1 MVEVWR
7 DIDGYGGLYQVS
19 NFGRV
24 RSFKQKTPRILKP
37 MLIKIGYLM
46 VNLSHKGK
54 AKTRLIHRLVALAFI
69 PNPENKPQINHIN
82 GVKSDNRIEN
92 LEWCTHAENAQ
103 HAFHTGLNA
112 VPKGADSPNAKL
124 TNEQVR
130 FIRENPNGLSQ
141 YRLAE
146 MFAVAH
152 TTISE
157 IQRGET
163 YKNAGGKIRTQRKCA
178 PRISDDVREEI
189 RRLYVRGSAEFGRVA
204 LAKRFNC
211 SKSTISRIINEK

>member
-37 MLIKIGYLM
+37 TLSKNGYLT

-54 AKTRLIHRLVALAFI
+54 AKMRSIHRLIAEAFI
-69 PNPENKPQINHIN
+69 PNPENKPQINHTN

-92 LEWCTHAENAQ
+92 LEWCTPAENTR
-103 HAFHTGLNA
+103 HAVAIGLFKTRGEEN
-112 VPKGADSPNAKL
+112 PCAKL
-124 TNEQVR
+124 TNEQAR
-130 FIRENPNGLSQ
+130 YIRENPDKLLGFE
-141 YRLAE
+141 LAK
-146 MFAVAH
+146 MFNVDASV
-152 TTISE
+152 ISDVQ
-157 IQRGET
+157 IGFS
-163 YKNAGGKIRTQRKCA
+163 YIDAGGKLRASGIQQHKL
-178 PRISDDVREEI
+178 PDDVREEI
-189 RRLYVRGSAEFGRVA
+189 RRLYVRGSNEFGCVA

-211 SKSTISRIINEK
+211 SKATICNIINEK